1 MSTRRTPVSVRRTP
15 DFDDDLAVLQRG
27 GLSASDAV
35 RQAVRLI
42 AQAHRTVEQMEA
54 RDGQRPD
61 VLSIRTIDLIRPYD
75 ARQRRRTDREP
86 DVIQDGGK
94 SR

>member
-1 MSTRRTPVSVRRTP
+1 MSIRRTP

-42 AQAHRTVEQMEA
+42 AQAHRTVDDLTA
-54 RDGQRPD
+54 RNGDRPG
-61 VLSIRTIDLIRPYD
+61 VLSIRVTDLTSAYD
-75 ARQRRRTDREP
+75 TPQERHTAAAPTVRR
-86 DVIQDGGK
+86 GGGEG
-94 SR
+94 R